1 MAKGGGCG
9 CSLRGGFYPSV
20 MHGIAT
26 TGPYF
31 MTAAVGQGIRLVR
44 NETGRMKGRKMGR
57 RKGSRKAGSRKANVG
72 RKTRKR

>member
-31 MTAAVGQGIRLVR
+31 MTTAVAQGFRLVR
-44 NETGRMKGRKMGR
+44 NEKERMRGRKV
-57 RKGSRKAGSRKANVG
+57 GSRKAKKAG